1 VCVCV
6 CVGVGECVSHTS
18 MVLKQLHRWSW
29 FLAYM
34 LPSTLCFKEIGV
46 FAKIRVLAF
55 VTLSQTLDLEKF
67 TPTKYSRHLLFTT
80 PDNDGGCDQVPSTVD
95 RLTEC

>member
-1 VCVCV
+1 MCVTHQY
-6 CVGVGECVSHTS
+6 GVETAAQMELV
-18 MVLKQLHRWSW
+18 
-29 FLAYM
+29 LAYM